1 MSFVRR
7 EWTPEEADRWSRE
20 DWIAAAF
27 SVASYLLIML
37 GSALSLLALTGGY
50 LLLGAGVVAALAM
63 HYVIDPKLRAVSG
76 DYEKKQKEYLRRL
89 EELTRWKRAE

>member
-7 EWTPEEADRWSRE
+7 KWTPEDADHWSRE

-27 SVASYLLIML
+27 SVASYLFIML
-37 GSALSLLALTGGY
+37 GATLSLLAQTGGY
-50 LLLGAGVVAALAM
+50 LLLGAGVLSALAM
-63 HYVIDPKLRAVSG
+63 YYVIDPKLRAVSG

-89 EELTRWKRAE
+89 EELTRWKRAD